1 MLKLFTELVEFT
13 EVEKNGV
20 LPEPSSFL
28 ALTSILTP
36 LAGMADVIVTAKLN
50 GSIEGSRNEPLEGL
64 VCTARLASEE
74 LGFFLHPVKSNKLN
88 RKLTI
93 NRDLAILFDVVD
105 FFCKIFILLMP
116 SKHAN

>member
-1 MLKLFTELVEFT
+1 MPTGVFVILKLFTELLVFI
-13 EVEKNGV
+13 EVEKKGA

-36 LAGMADVIVTAKLN
+36 LGGIAEVMVTVKLN

-74 LGFFLHPVKSNKLN
+74 LGFFLHPVTRNKLN
-88 RKLTI
+88 RKLMIT
-93 NRDLAILFDVVD
+93 RDFA
-105 FFCKIFILLMP
+105 ILLML
-116 SKHAN
+116 